1 MRNDD
6 ASLTRCAFENLNI
19 RSTYQLVFPRAVRRS
34 QPRARRPSTTSGTSS
49 LCQEGEVERLH
60 AVILSSQVCSPL
72 STSAAYRNAA
82 ARPSPVS

>member
-19 RSTYQLVFPRAVRRS
+19 RSTNQAFFRGRAQVAAARSEAFDDVWTDVLV
-34 QPRARRPSTTSGTSS
+34 
-49 LCQEGEVERLH
+49 CQEGEVERLH
-60 AVILSSQVCSPL
+60 AVILNSQVCSPL

-82 ARPSPVS
+82 ARPSAVS